1 MQWVENVTAEIGG
14 LRDLIKDIVSKIS
27 ANKIDPCSTLPRSK
41 GIILH
46 GKPGVGKTALA
57 ISISKHSGQPYYMLN
72 SSDIF
77 STGLT
82 LICLVFYAKL
92 HAFRGRNE
100 IDIIS
105 GRASTRK
112 SKLDIRIFSV
122 LLHLIDQLGKNGF
135 IIGTTSRLHAIDPV
149 FIRSGRLDM
158 VVEIATKLP
167 QQRYEIL
174 QIITKSLPF
183 ESVDER
189 NTILRQVSKV
199 THGFTPSDLQSV
211 CSQVIFQLIRQQ
223 TEQKNQTAKLH
234 HFMQALTVIRPSSL
248 NEFGSRVPSVTFSDL
263 YGLNDVIQELR
274 ACVIEPFHHPERYI
288 QLGIMPPKGIL
299 LHGPTGV
306 GKTMLCSAL
315 ASEAGVN
322 FMLVESSQIRSKIV
336 GESEK
341 AIAKLFAQARANSPC
356 ILFIDQID
364 MLLPKRGTSQS
375 TENTSDR
382 IVTSFLTE
390 MDGLLTKTLDNNNA
404 QIDLLVIA
412 ATNRIETMDPA
423 VLRPGRFDER
433 IHIPLPDSTQR
444 LQIIKG
450 ISSKMPISL
459 NDQEINELVQ
469 QTDKWSGAQLDNLFR
484 EAAMVSLRENVNNT
498 EQAKTQ

>member
-1 MQWVENVTAEIGG
+1 MLNYMLLEEGVSEMKLVQLFENVKQHEAAI
-14 LRDLIKDIVSKIS
+14 LI
-27 ANKIDPCSTLPRSK
+27 ID
-41 GIILH
+41 
-46 GKPGVGKTALA
+46 
-57 ISISKHSGQPYYMLN
+57 
-72 SSDIF
+72 
-77 STGLT
+77 
-82 LICLVFYAKL
+82 
-92 HAFRGRNE
+92 E

-183 ESVDER
+183 ESDDER

-223 TEQKNQTAKLH
+223 TEQKDQTAKSH
-234 HFMQALTVIRPSSL
+234 HFMQALTVIRPSGL

-498 EQAKTQ
+498 EIKLAHITSILHK